1 ATTKVEELTW
11 QLDDAKDKTKE
22 MEFEKVT
29 LDFLIDG
36 YPILKR
42 LNLNV
47 ASNKDKLAM
56 LRNASQEVAAD
67 ASGAFELLKAE
78 FLSSETVDEAAEA
91 AAAKAAAIAADKE
104 EVEEGF
110 LGKRGRPSL
119 ELTEG
124 SPTKERRLQEL
135 LQKPVKEA
143 PPPPTTME
151 AAQQAV
157 SKAMGSGSGMGRKK
171 ESLAEKARALK
182 ALGDANKVK
191 SMIVAATQ
199 KCKILA
205 LRTLR
210 KKQELKALMEKA
222 KLAVQPKGAAAGVAT
237 ASMATAEGWEK
248 KMNGIKNIIRGQQK
262 MMEFWSQR
270 YEKWHTEVSSRYGLE
285 VLEELMFYCQEDAND
300 KDAEALTEAVRR
312 WFALNIQVT
321 EVREKTFK
329 DRKVLANKLFD
340 KYQPVGEDLGE
351 GVEAKPDIA
360 DAMRLD
366 DLPGRGPGK
375 LVKSGGFV
383 LMDLEGTGDDTGRTK
398 GSFAKDAGI
407 RKQPPPP
414 LGDDLGFQVGLP
426 GAGDSL
432 PSKQQ
437 RSSLKAS
444 AMLASK
450 NIFGDLDLVGPQSH
464 RQSDFPLSPSQ
475 SPKGLQRKR
484 RDKMDEEWNADAED
498 TLTKLQHRRRRAK
511 TMSDKGEESPNGTN
525 RQKKAVC
532 TRVF

>member
-1 ATTKVEELTW
+1 MTVAAEEATTKVEELTW

-78 FLSSETVDEAAEA
+78 FLSSEAAEA

-104 EVEEGF
+104 EVDGGF

-222 KLAVQPKGAAAGVAT
+222 KLAVQPKGAAAGVAI

-285 VLEELMFYCQEDAND
+285 VLEELMFYCQAGIS
-300 KDAEALTEAVRR
+300 LQ
-312 WFALNIQVT
+312 LNINCFTASCGPNHRIVKSTVRFILIEFNAT
-321 EVREKTFK
+321 EVSSAASKQKKCTDCATQDSSNEHARAT
-329 DRKVLANKLFD
+329 V
-340 KYQPVGEDLGE
+340 Q
-351 GVEAKPDIA
+351 
-360 DAMRLD
+360 
-366 DLPGRGPGK
+366 LP
-375 LVKSGGFV
+375 
-383 LMDLEGTGDDTGRTK
+383 
-398 GSFAKDAGI
+398 FAI
-407 RKQPPPP
+407 QCRF
-414 LGDDLGFQVGLP
+414 GFQYCF
-426 GAGDSL
+426 
-432 PSKQQ
+432 
-437 RSSLKAS
+437 
-444 AMLASK
+444 MC
-450 NIFGDLDLVGPQSH
+450 SH
-464 RQSDFPLSPSQ
+464 VLR
-475 SPKGLQRKR
+475 
-484 RDKMDEEWNADAED
+484 MHV
-498 TLTKLQHRRRRAK
+498 KL
-511 TMSDKGEESPNGTN
+511 
-525 RQKKAVC
+525 
-532 TRVF
+532 TRVFRIEVRLALTCFLMSIDSVYCRSLGH